1 MENKNKITII
11 GVPASPYTRKML
23 SALRYRNIQHSVIWG
38 NAKEILNS
46 MGLETPK
53 PTLLP
58 VVLLHNDSEVTAICD
73 TTPII
78 RKLEVNNSDRGIIP
92 KNKSLALLNSIL
104 EDFGDEWVTK
114 YMFHYRWHFQR
125 DIDNAGNIL
134 PLLHSVNLEEKVH
147 KNFKKYIT
155 DLQISRLWVVGSNE
169 KTADIIERSYKRFL
183 ALLENHFETTP
194 FLLGNKPLS
203 SDFAFYGQMTQL
215 IGFDLTS
222 REIALELSPRSVAWV
237 DIMEDLSGFNVDSSH
252 LLSIKDLPDTTFSI
266 FEELSHGYVPAMIAN
281 SIAFKEGQETW
292 STKIDDQIWEQ
303 KTFPYQAKCLEWI
316 RDEFNEL
323 EQDDKTKVFNFLK
336 ETGCEKLLIG
346 KE

>member
-1 MENKNKITII
+1 M
-11 GVPASPYTRKML
+11 
-23 SALRYRNIQHSVIWG
+23 
-38 NAKEILNS
+38 
-46 MGLETPK
+46 
-53 PTLLP
+53 
-58 VVLLHNDSEVTAICD
+58 
-73 TTPII
+73 
-78 RKLEVNNSDRGIIP
+78 
-92 KNKSLALLNSIL
+92 
-104 EDFGDEWVTK
+104 
-114 YMFHYRWHFQR
+114 
-125 DIDNAGNIL
+125 
-134 PLLHSVNLEEKVH
+134 PLLHSVNLEEKAH
-147 KNFKKYIT
+147 KDFKKYIT

-215 IGFDLTS
+215 IGFDPTS
-222 REIALELSPRSVAWV
+222 REIALKLSPRTVAWV
-237 DIMEDLSGFNVDSSH
+237 DIMEDLSGFDEDSSH
-252 LLSIKDLPDTTFSI
+252 LLSIENLPETTFSI

-292 STKIDDQIWEQ
+292 STKIDDQMWEQ

>member
-1 MENKNKITII
+1 
-11 GVPASPYTRKML
+11 
-23 SALRYRNIQHSVIWG
+23 
-38 NAKEILNS
+38 
-46 MGLETPK
+46 
-53 PTLLP
+53 
-58 VVLLHNDSEVTAICD
+58 
-73 TTPII
+73 
-78 RKLEVNNSDRGIIP
+78 
-92 KNKSLALLNSIL
+92 
-104 EDFGDEWVTK
+104 
-114 YMFHYRWHFQR
+114 MFHYRWHFQR

-134 PLLHSVNLEEKVH
+134 PLLHSVNLEEKAH
-147 KNFKKYIT
+147 KDFKKYIT

-215 IGFDLTS
+215 IGFDPTS

-237 DIMEDLSGFNVDSSH
+237 DIMEDLSGFNLDSSH

-281 SIAFKEGQETW
+281 SIAFKEGKETW
-292 STKIDDQIWEQ
+292 STKIDDQMWEQ

-323 EQDDKTKVFNFLK
+323 DQDDKTKVFNFLK